1 MLPAAGTVPTY
12 GLTTFGSAADAGDMN
27 PEGSGFGFLLFA
39 GDSYVISRLRK
50 RDGEPDPFVFLDCPS
65 NSDTTDTT
73 TVYSARVVCLSDDLQ
88 GCFQVAER
96 GVEGTIVEMPDN
108 GYWSWLVDSPGDSG
122 DDTTDK
128 RDLVERYYSAS
139 NQNWKNRFDSDNGNY
154 SASLGSP
161 IKVSEDLSAPVYW
174 QGISHCLIDDQEYGE
189 GFGAFVEGN
198 IDAEVLYGW
207 SMVIAVQFL
216 GDFEVKEANGFINV
230 DGSTNLTYGISG
242 LGNIDITKNNK
253 GNPAYSSKKTFSLQ
267 GDTVSQM
274 GAFMSLDPYMTVTYQ
289 MATLNT
295 TTEEQFVTNAEAS
308 FSGHLSTQV
317 MTDLGDVTAYYPS
330 PSQDQIDAD
339 FAGRADKKISTGK
352 GNVVFEA
359 PGLGGIISLGTF
371 IRFGMGIE
379 FHMPFT
385 GPEGEDKSVTRN
397 ADQSPS
403 AGAVCYPSYSDSSSK
418 RSLNQGQLDN
428 LSLTE
433 FEGHNSL
440 QSRGISTIEVAAW
453 GLVASGLV
461 GLPFNFFGNVK
472 NGPFSAEQQMMND
485 VNSLIGNDCVGCSGC
500 FQGNGKKKGSCCGC
514 TCMDCDYGYSDLS
527 DCDECDPIPSGEW
540 PSEDYYD
547 LGFYKRT
554 VESDGFDVANFSL
567 PLKGETSNLTKR
579 ESGSASIT
587 RKDVTVCQEP
597 PISLGGD
604 GQYPA
609 FPIAADWPWDGIQN
623 GKWDSISRYW
633 GNSSESCTSWSVAK
647 RATADEVWVAPTIT
661 VPVGSMK
668 RAQYQTEHVF
678 EGQLIGDFFNSWLA
692 TGKTSQYA
700 SSKSSMA
707 GKNISCNYIP
717 SLFTLADA
725 AFPWMANGGSVS
737 FVQRLLYELGNQV
750 NLDRLTIF
758 MGRANLRKGI
768 IFAGKSTSMTT
779 FRSMDADAQLLSAKE
794 LGMVFN
800 YMNEEEVWG
809 KFCDTYE
816 AIYSLLQEFNDFYDT
831 NPTLFEYGNLDLPD
845 LQEEWQNYINAALD
859 QIVSN
864 GRATFDSMKWNA

>member
-1 MLPAAGTVPTY
+1 MTTGSRLMTREHSNKRSNTPTKWAIDLDDNYLGALRSISDSQYIESTSGTFDLVDLKYIFPEEMLPAAGTVPTY

-73 TVYSARVVCLSDDLQ
+73 TVHSARVVCLSDDLQ
-88 GCFQVAER
+88 GRFQVAER

-108 GYWSWLVDSPGDSG
+108 
-122 DDTTDK
+122 
-128 RDLVERYYSAS
+128 
-139 NQNWKNRFDSDNGNY
+139 NRFDSDNSNY

-317 MTDLGDVTAYYPS
+317 MTGLGDVTAYYPS

-339 FAGRADKKISTGK
+339 FAGRADNKISTGK

-397 ADQSPS
+397 ADVS
-403 AGAVCYPSYSDSSSK
+403 
-418 RSLNQGQLDN
+418 
-428 LSLTE
+428 
-433 FEGHNSL
+433 
-440 QSRGISTIEVAAW
+440 
-453 GLVASGLV
+453 
-461 GLPFNFFGNVK
+461 
-472 NGPFSAEQQMMND
+472 FSFDAPID
-485 VNSLIGNDCVGCSGC
+485 LIGDDCVGCSGC
-500 FQGNGKKKGSCCGC
+500 FEGNGKKKGSCCGC
-514 TCMDCDYGYSDLS
+514 TCLDYDYGYSDLS

-540 PSEDYYD
+540 PWEDYYN

-554 VESDGFDVANFSL
+554 VESGGVDLANFSL
-567 PLKGETSNLTKR
+567 PLNGETSTLTKR
-579 ESGSASIT
+579 GSGSASIT
-587 RKDVTVCQEP
+587 HKDVTICDKLL
-597 PISLGGD
+597 SLRGD

-609 FPIAADWPWDGIQN
+609 FPVAANWPWDGIQN

-661 VPVGSMK
+661 APVGCMA

-678 EGQLIGDFFNSWLA
+678 EGQLIGDFFSSWLKA
-692 TGKTSQYA
+692 GKTSKHV
-700 SSKSSMA
+700 SSRSSTA
-707 GKNISCNYIP
+707 GKSVSCDYIP
-717 SLFTLADA
+717 SLFTLASQN
-725 AFPWMANGGSVS
+725 FSWMANGVSVN

-750 NLDRLTIF
+750 NLNRLTIF

-779 FRSMDADAQLLSAKE
+779 FRSMDADAQVLSVKE

-800 YMNEEEVWG
+800 YINEEEVWE

-816 AIYSLLQEFNDFYDT
+816 AIYSLSQDFNDFYDT
-831 NPTLFEYGNLDLPD
+831 NPTLFQYGNLDLPD
-845 LQEEWQNYINAALD
+845 PQEEWQNYINAALD
-859 QIVSN
+859 QMISN
-864 GRATFDSMKWNA
+864 GRATFDLMLLNA